1 MSVRRGVSVL
11 CCAVGLMGCGA
22 TVPPGA
28 VGVTTSW
35 GRTQDWTYPEGFH
48 FISPFAAV
56 YPLSILTET
65 YQMGESGAATTPHDE
80 DVDALTRDQLA
91 VGIGVSIQFHLRGS
105 AAVSVFR
112 LLGPEYATSVIHP
125 IVRTAVRDAASS
137 FAAMELVDE
146 REAFQLRMESLVRN
160 GVAGLLAS
168 REIDAGAIVVDNV
181 LLLNID
187 LPDSLDEAIADV
199 QRERQFTAQREQAL
213 RTAGAEA
220 ARLRTEAEGQAAA
233 LVIAAQAQA
242 DANQLVSASLNDD
255 VLHLREIEASR
266 ALLESPNDH
275 IMIVPAGQPLTL
287 LASAPSTGR

>member
-1 MSVRRGVSVL
+1 V
-11 CCAVGLMGCGA
+11 A
-22 TVPPGA
+22 TD
-28 VGVTTSW
+28 W
-35 GRTQDWTYPEGFH
+35 GRVQTWTYPEGFH
-48 FISPFAAV
+48 FIGPFAGV
-56 YPLSILTET
+56 TPMSVRTET

-91 VGIGVSIQFHLRGS
+91 VGIGVSVQFHLRD
-105 AAVSVFR
+105 ADAVRVFR
-112 LLGPEYATSVIHP
+112 LLGPDYATSVIHP

-137 FAAMELVDE
+137 FAAMELVDQ
-146 REAFQLRMESLVRN
+146 REAFQTRMEALVHD
-160 GVAGLLAS
+160 GIIGLLAS
-168 REIDAGAIVVDNV
+168 REIESGAIVVDNV

-213 RTAGAEA
+213 QTAAAEA

-233 LVIAAQAQA
+233 VVIAAQAQA
-242 DANQLVSASLNDD
+242 DANRLVAGSLTDD

-275 IMIVPAGQPLTL
+275 IMVVPAGQPLTL
-287 LASAPSTGR
+287 LASGPSTSR